1 MERLFGR
8 GKSKKSSTQNTP
20 IISNEDEGSG
30 FAVVSNTPPPPSSSG
45 QQEVSIHPNVNSS
58 PYPVLNPSVATPFP
72 MNQGSN
78 DLQQSSATPNVE
90 RNNSVVGAYLDGI
103 PFSLSAKCV
112 GDSSL
117 DEVTARI
124 ERLAERIR
132 CVDWNSTEYDFRL
145 EKSVVNE
152 DVNSSLMRMNV
163 GFP

>member
-20 IISNEDEGSG
+20 ITSNEDEGSG
-30 FAVVSNTPPPPSSSG
+30 FAVVSNTPPTIG
-45 QQEVSIHPNVNSS
+45 QQAAAASIYPSVNSS
-58 PYPVLNPSVATPFP
+58 PYPVLNPSVATSSP

-78 DLQQSSATPNVE
+78 DQQSSTTSNVE

-103 PFSLSAKCV
+103 PFSLSTKCI
-112 GDSSL
+112 GDSNV

-152 DVNSSLMRMNV
+152 DVNSMRMNF

>member
-20 IISNEDEGSG
+20 IVTNEDEGSG
-30 FAVVSNTPPPPSSSG
+30 FAVVSNTPPPPSGG
-45 QQEVSIHPNVNSS
+45 QQASSIYPSVNSS
-58 PYPVLNPSVATPFP
+58 PYPVLNPSVATSSP

-78 DLQQSSATPNVE
+78 DQQSSTTPTVE

-112 GDSSL
+112 GDSNV

-152 DVNSSLMRMNV
+152 DVNSSLMRMN
-163 GFP
+163 F

>member
-8 GKSKKSSTQNTP
+8 GKSKKSSTTQNTP
-20 IISNEDEGSG
+20 IVSNEDEGSG
-30 FAVVSNTPPPPSSSG
+30 FAVVSNTPPPTG
-45 QQEVSIHPNVNSS
+45 QQAAAASIYPSVNSS
-58 PYPVLNPSVATPFP
+58 PYPVLNPSVATSSSP

-78 DLQQSSATPNVE
+78 DQQSSTTPTVE

-103 PFSLSAKCV
+103 PFSLSTKCI
-112 GDSSL
+112 GDSNV

-152 DVNSSLMRMNV
+152 DVNSMRMNF

>member
-8 GKSKKSSTQNTP
+8 GKSKKSSTQNSP
-20 IISNEDEGSG
+20 IVSNEDEGSG
-30 FAVVSNTPPPPSSSG
+30 FAVVSNTPPPTG
-45 QQEVSIHPNVNSS
+45 QQAAAATSIYPSVNSS
-58 PYPVLNPSVATPFP
+58 PYPVLNPSVATSSSSP

-78 DLQQSSATPNVE
+78 DQQSSTTPTVE

-103 PFSLSAKCV
+103 PFSLSTKCI
-112 GDSSL
+112 GDSNV

-152 DVNSSLMRMNV
+152 DVNSMRMNF